1 MSRRRLP
8 LLVGSAFAAGCLVA
22 GGSVATAAPASAQLC
37 IPIILPCAG
46 PTPVPTPTPTPTPS
60 PTLPGVKLPLPVP
73 SPSVPGVP
81 GVPGEQPG
89 GILPVP
95 SVTPGIPAKKQSV
108 AVSALPKDDSMVFT
122 QPSAQL
128 GVDSLSF
135 TGLKGIT
142 LVSVPLADGS
152 RIPVLR
158 LRADSITMDGFALTV
173 RKATGPMLITRAD
186 RMQLKGD
193 VTVYLNS
200 VTATDSA
207 GKSLT
212 LGADTPPPKD
222 GITPTLLRVTLGLVG
237 TRADEII
244 YTNTDQQLKG

>member
-8 LLVGSAFAAGCLVA
+8 LLVGSAFAVGCLVA

-46 PTPVPTPTPTPTPS
+46 PTSTPTPS
-60 PTLPGVKLPLPVP
+60 PTPTPSLPGVTLPLPA
-73 SPSVPGVP
+73 PSVPGVTG
-81 GVPGEQPG
+81 GVQPG

-95 SVTPGIPAKKQSV
+95 TPGVIPAAPSTKQSV
-108 AVSALPKDDSMVFT
+108 PVSALPKDDSMVFT

-128 GVDSLSF
+128 GVASLSF

-142 LVSVPLADGS
+142 LVSVPLANGS
-152 RIPVLR
+152 RIPALR

-173 RKATGPMLITRAD
+173 RKATGPMLITKAD